1 MWAQGEQIL
10 HSQVL
15 LPSGGG
21 QGRVLTLSPVPGES
35 PWPWGSISG
44 SVPGPARPWEPSVL
58 QEGCSLCPSQPRA
71 RRDLSWAL
79 PQSSQGDVC
88 WGASD

>member
-21 QGRVLTLSPVPGES
+21 QGRILASSLVPGES
-35 PWPWGSISG
+35 PWPWGSTAESMQGPG
-44 SVPGPARPWEPSVL
+44 SPQFHRKAAH
-58 QEGCSLCPSQPRA
+58 CPSQPRA
-71 RRDLSWAL
+71 RHDLSWAL
-79 PQSSQGDVC
+79 PQSSQGDMY
-88 WGASD
+88 WGAAD